1 MLEIG
6 IAFDSSGSDK
16 TTAQIIPLL
25 GWVWS
30 RVYDALCL
38 DPIKSSTFVPC
49 LEVLSQPQLNLNSTQ
64 KLGVT

>member
-16 TTAQIIPLL
+16 TSYAKPRTNQGLTCNFLDSKITAQIIPLL

-30 RVYDALCL
+30 RVYDAL
-38 DPIKSSTFVPC
+38 K
-49 LEVLSQPQLNLNSTQ
+49 
-64 KLGVT
+64 K